1 MLLANVL
8 IYASFYLTFFFLCL
22 IHVQIDVLLIQA
34 AWWFSRLDLAKL
46 LRSPRIT
53 KAHMCA
59 DCCDVP
65 QMCSKNSAD
74 QAQTQKSSSES
85 GCLGQTNAHLYLYL
99 YQLVISAI
107 YTKDMYK
114 MIYPCTYV

>member
-34 AWWFSRLDLAKL
+34 ACRFSRLDLAILHPLIHSAKL

-85 GCLGQTNAHLYLYL
+85 GCLGQTTDNLYLYL
-99 YQLVISAI
+99 ISAI
-107 YTKDMYK
+107 Y
-114 MIYPCTYV
+114 I